1 MYGFDKTS
9 LKDAVFMFTF
19 FIIGLFLMENVERI
33 LLAISS
39 SNPQTSKSCS
49 LKENPCSLERYL
61 IILSEIY
68 SSTPSIAVKSLRVAL
83 LISTVVISETFI
95 LEFGIYLC

>member
-1 MYGFDKTS
+1 
-9 LKDAVFMFTF
+9 MFTF
-19 FIIGLFLMENVERI
+19 FIIGLFLIENVERI

-61 IILSEIY
+61 IILSERY
-68 SSTPSIAVKSLRVAL
+68 SSTPSIKVKSLRVAL

>member
-1 MYGFDKTS
+1 
-9 LKDAVFMFTF
+9 MFTF
-19 FIIGLFLMENVERI
+19 FINGVFLMENVERI

-61 IILSEIY
+61 IILSDRY

>member
-9 LKDAVFMFTF
+9 LKDAVLMFTF

-33 LLAISS
+33 LLTISS

>member
-19 FIIGLFLMENVERI
+19 FNIGMFLMENVERI

-61 IILSEIY
+61 IILSENAEPIPLMVLK
-68 SSTPSIAVKSLRVAL
+68 SSAMAL
-83 LISTVVISETFI
+83 LISVVVN
-95 LEFGIYLC
+95 LCFDLL